1 MLDDRTTPSI
11 APEPTGNGAGRPADF
26 SQLRELLVGPEQRR
40 LQILSDR
47 LDALELDPAQ
57 LAEHLPA
64 AIALRTRRDQ
74 QLGRALA
81 PTIETALRES
91 IRRNPREIATAIF
104 PILGPAIRKAI
115 AETMAGLVRSINS
128 AVENSFSL
136 QGLKWRLEAWRTG
149 VSYPEIVIKHSLVYR
164 VEQIFL
170 IHAETGLLLSHVSAP
185 DLKVPDADLISGM
198 LTAIQDF
205 VRDSFRPAE
214 GGTLRG
220 FSVGD
225 HNVLVEAG
233 PAALI
238 AAVVRGQAPDELL
251 RRLQYTLESIHLEFA
266 TPLAEFAGDPAPF
279 EPVRPVLAES
289 LETVLAASPASR
301 RWAWVRWA
309 LPVGLVLA
317 IGAAFAIRSSLRWG
331 RAIRALE
338 SEPGIL
344 VVENSRSWRGGR
356 VRGLK
361 DPLARDPAAV
371 LTAAGVPVRFAG
383 QWEPYLS
390 LDSAMVMA
398 RARAVLALP
407 AEVTASF
414 RADTLALAGSAPLSW
429 LAIIRAAGRP
439 PGIAA
444 IDLAAVELRLPA
456 GLDSL
461 RQAVT
466 KTLIRFDPGSAE
478 LTGGAGGLVA
488 LAESVRRLVADAT
501 EAGAAIRIELIGRT
515 DPSGSELVNQDLA
528 QRRID
533 RIAARLLRTGIPE
546 AVLVRRP
553 LATSRP
559 LPSADPA
566 EGARINRSVAFTVG
580 VTSQAVTRGPP

>member
-1 MLDDRTTPSI
+1 M
-11 APEPTGNGAGRPADF
+11 
-26 SQLRELLVGPEQRR
+26 
-40 LQILSDR
+40 
-47 LDALELDPAQ
+47 ELDPAK

-64 AIALRTRRDQ
+64 AIAIRTRRDR

-91 IRRNPREIATAIF
+91 IRRNPREIAAAIF

-128 AVENSFSL
+128 AVENSLSL
-136 QGLKWRLEAWRTG
+136 QGLKWRFEAWRTG
-149 VSYPEIVIKHSLVYR
+149 VRYPEIVIKHSLVYR

-170 IHAETGLLLSHVSAP
+170 IHAETGLLLSHVSAAE
-185 DLKVPDADLISGM
+185 LKVPDADLISGM

-238 AAVVRGQAPDELL
+238 AAVVRGQAPDDLL

-266 TPLAEFAGDPAPF
+266 TPLTEFAGDAAPF
-279 EPVRPVLAES
+279 EPVRPVLAEC
-289 LETVLAASPASR
+289 LETVLAADRAPP
-301 RWAWVRWA
+301 RWAWLRWGI
-309 LPVGLVLA
+309 PVGLALA
-317 IGAAFAIRSSLRWG
+317 LGAGLAVRSSLRWG
-331 RAIRALE
+331 QAVRALE
-338 SEPGIL
+338 AEPGIL
-344 VVENSRSWRGGR
+344 VVESSRSWRGGR

-371 LTAAGVPVRFAG
+371 VAAVGVPVRFVG

-398 RARAVLALP
+398 RARAHLALP
-407 AEVTASF
+407 AEVAASF
-414 RADTLALAGSAPLSW
+414 RGDTLSLTGTAPLGW
-429 LAIIRAAGRP
+429 LAAAHAAGRP

-444 IDLAAVELRLPA
+444 IDLAAVELRLP
-456 GLDSL
+456 GELDSL
-461 RQAVT
+461 RQTVAN
-466 KTLIRFDPGSAE
+466 TLIRFDPGSAE
-478 LTGGAGGLVA
+478 LTGGAGGVVA
-488 LAESVRRLVADAT
+488 LAESVRRLVAGAT

-515 DPSGSELVNQDLA
+515 DPSGSDLVNQDLA

-533 RIAARLLRTGIPE
+533 RIAARLLRVGVPE
-546 AVLVRRP
+546 TALVARP
-553 LATSRP
+553 LATSQP
-559 LPSADPA
+559 LPSSDPA
-566 EGARINRSVAFTVG
+566 ERARINRSVAFTVG
-580 VTSQAVTRGPP
+580 VTSQPVARGRP